1 MKQTCKRRLGIYYPS
16 FLVLGPSIATLQKAN
31 IYQGGHRKNYEEAQN
46 NIFNVIAETQYSSEL
61 KKRKKEREKEMK
73 EKKPCLPRIYLGVP
87 SNSHL
92 KYNLECKRCPEP

>member
-61 KKRKKEREKEMK
+61 KKRERERNER
-73 EKKPCLPRIYLGVP
+73 KKTVFAKNIFGSSLQ
-87 SNSHL
+87 
-92 KYNLECKRCPEP
+92 